1 MSAPDLYT
9 WLVDWLVM
17 GGYGLYVWGSVG
29 MCAAVIVIEVLSLRA
44 RRRALLHELATG
56 DAPASPA
63 REPVLTRQE
72 AA

>member
-1 MSAPDLYT
+1 
-9 WLVDWLVM
+9 
-17 GGYGLYVWGSVG
+17 
-29 MCAAVIVIEVLSLRA
+29 
-44 RRRALLHELATG
+44 LHELATG